1 MKKLRYSGDS
11 IFSKTLYKHDS
22 KENITEETEYSG
34 IGSYPKKLPIIM
46 NMMKEAI
53 GLKQIEFVDN
63 KAKSVFIREIQYY

>member
-1 MKKLRYSGDS
+1 MG
-11 IFSKTLYKHDS
+11 
-22 KENITEETEYSG
+22 G